1 MWENRVER
9 WEWVSCWSSSA
20 ASRQCLVREADLDFL
35 PCFPRPWPRPGP
47 GECLH
52 AVIAHVTISRS
63 QGVSSVQ
70 HTYEIYPLHSAVTAI
85 TRGRWCLKDVYLSTK
100 LEFCFYAS
108 VRTINLHLGW
118 LMKGFT
124 KGKKIR
130 NCIFHRDSNSRT
142 LQFKVMT
149 LTNTPRRNPNSLG
162 EIILIIQN
170 GIKLDLNV
178 KVVIL

>member
-1 MWENRVER
+1 MWENRGER

-100 LEFCFYAS
+100 LEFSFYAS
-108 VRTINLHLGW
+108 VRTKNLHLGW

-124 KGKKIR
+124 KGKKIQ
-130 NCIFHRDSNSRT
+130 NSD
-142 LQFKVMT
+142 LPPGFE
-149 LTNTPRRNPNSLG
+149 LENPSCLRPWQSPIRHG
-162 EIILIIQN
+162 ETQTATVKLLLIIQD
-170 GIKLDLNV
+170 GIRLDLM
-178 KVVIL
+178 